1 MNPDRLAELEEERRF
16 LLASIRDLDREHGVG
31 DVDDA
36 DHTALR
42 DGYVARAAAV
52 LREIESGRSA
62 MVARPRRPWW
72 RRAVVPVA
80 TLAVGV
86 ALGLVVRS
94 YAGQRLPG
102 QSLTGG
108 LEMDKVTELLAI
120 GRSKLSNDL
129 VGAQDA
135 YQQVLAIEPDN
146 AEARTY
152 LGWLVVLDSRA
163 KDDPEQL
170 QQGIELLHAA
180 VEADPTYAD
189 PHCLLAVA
197 TGRFMDPP
205 DATVAVP
212 EANVCLAS
220 APPADLAPM
229 VQAIIDDLS

>member
-16 LLASIRDLDREHGVG
+16 LLSSIRDLDREHAAG
-31 DVDDA
+31 DVDEA
-36 DHTALR
+36 DYSALR

-52 LREIESGRSA
+52 LREIEGGRSA
-62 MVARPRRPWW
+62 LMQRPQRPLW
-72 RRAVVPVA
+72 RRIVVPVV
-80 TLAVGV
+80 TLTVGV
-86 ALGLVVRS
+86 GLGLLVRG

-108 LEMDKVTELLAI
+108 QEMDRVTELLAI
-120 GRSKLSNDL
+120 GRSKLATDAT
-129 VGAQDA
+129 GAQDA
-135 YQQVLAIEPDN
+135 YQKVLEIEPGN

-152 LGWLVVLDSRA
+152 LGWLVVLDSRGSGDA
-163 KDDPEQL
+163 EQL
-170 QQGIELLHAA
+170 QQGVELLRTA

-205 DATVAVP
+205 DVATAVP
-212 EANVCLAS
+212 EAKVCLAS

-229 VQAIIDDLS
+229 VQGIIDDLS

>member
-16 LLASIRDLDREHGVG
+16 LLSSIRDLEREHAAG
-31 DVDDA
+31 DVDEA
-36 DHTALR
+36 DYTALR
-42 DGYVARAAAV
+42 NGYVARAAAV
-52 LREIESGRSA
+52 LREIESGRA
-62 MVARPRRPWW
+62 ELVATPARPWW
-72 RRAVVPVA
+72 RRIAVPVV
-80 TLAVGV
+80 TLAVG
-86 ALGLVVRS
+86 LGLGLAVRS

-108 LEMDKVTELLAI
+108 QQMDRVTELLAT
-120 GRSKLSNDL
+120 GRSKLSSD
-129 VGAQDA
+129 VTGAQDA
-135 YQQVLAIEPDN
+135 YRQVLELEPDN

-152 LGWLVVLDSRA
+152 LGWLVVLDSRSKGDA
-163 KDDPEQL
+163 EQL

-180 VEADPTYAD
+180 VAADPTYAD

-205 DATVAVP
+205 DATVAVE

-229 VQAIIDDLS
+229 VQAIVDDLS

>member
-1 MNPDRLAELEEERRF
+1 VNPDQLAELEEERRF
-16 LLASIRDLDREHGVG
+16 LLASIRDLEREHTAG

-36 DHTALR
+36 DFRALR

-52 LREIESGRSA
+52 LRQIESGRSA
-62 MVARPRRPWW
+62 LTARSARPWW
-72 RRAVVPVA
+72 RRALVPVV
-80 TLAVGV
+80 TV
-86 ALGLVVRS
+86 ALGLGLGLVVRS

-108 LEMDKVTELLAI
+108 QELDRVSELLAI
-120 GRSKLSNDL
+120 GRSTLQSDA
-129 VGAQDA
+129 VRAQEA
-135 YQQVLAIEPDN
+135 YQQVLALEPDN

-152 LGWLVVLDSRA
+152 LGWLVVLDSRGSGDA
-163 KDDPEQL
+163 EQL
-170 QQGIELLHAA
+170 QQGIELLQVAI
-180 VEADPTYAD
+180 EADPTYAD

-205 DATVAVP
+205 DASIAIA

-220 APPADLAPM
+220 APPGGLAPM